1 MRILVL
7 TWRDLVHPCA
17 GGAEVYTDQVARHWV
32 AAGHEV
38 TIFTSHVDG
47 YPPED
52 HAGGVTILR
61 RGGRHTVY
69 NKARRFYESEGR
81 WHYDLVIDQINTR
94 PFLAPRYVD
103 DASVLALV
111 YQVAREV
118 WFYETPLPVA
128 LLGRYVL
135 EPWWL
140 RQYREVP
147 TVTVSESSRRSLE
160 RYGLKRVTVVPAGYS
175 PPSFNGGSPSSKEP
189 RPTMIYVGRLS
200 PNKRPEHVIQAF
212 HHVRHHIPDAQLWVV
227 GDGPMQTTLK
237 RHAPPGSTFFGHVDD
252 DTKYDLL
259 ARAHVLVMTS
269 VREGWGLTVTEAA
282 AVGTP
287 SIAYAVD
294 GLTDSVRASGGTLT
308 ACTPESLASAIVS
321 AFGSGLGQP
330 ASCMPG
336 GVLPWNEVA
345 KALLGASGLPGRQ
358 PASTTVLA
366 GDLHA
371 KIPDSSSIP
380 R

>member
-1 MRILVL
+1 M
-7 TWRDLVHPCA
+7 
-17 GGAEVYTDQVARHWV
+17 YTDQVARQWV

-38 TIFTSHVDG
+38 TILTSHVDG

-52 HAGGVTILR
+52 HSDGVTILR

-69 NKARRFYESEGR
+69 REARRFYESGGR
-81 WHYDLVIDQINTR
+81 GCYDLVIDQVNTR

-103 DASVLALV
+103 DAAVLALV
-111 YQVAREV
+111 HQVAREV

-140 RQYREVP
+140 RQYRRVP
-147 TVTVSESSRRSLE
+147 TVTVSESSRQSLE
-160 RYGLKRVTVVPAGYS
+160 RYGLTQVAVVPEGYS
-175 PPSFNGGSPSSKEP
+175 PPSFSSGSLPSKEP

-200 PNKRPEHVIQAF
+200 PNKRPEHVIHAF
-212 HHVRHHIPDAQLWVV
+212 RQVRRRIPDAQLWVV
-227 GDGPMQTTLK
+227 GAGPMQATLE

-252 DTKYDLL
+252 AAKHDLL

-308 ACTPESLASAIVS
+308 TCSPEALASAVVS
-321 AFGSGLGQP
+321 AFGSDPGRP
-330 ASCMPG
+330 ACCMPG

-345 KALLGASGLPGRQ
+345 EALLGASGLPARQ
-358 PASTTVLA
+358 PASTTALA
-366 GDLHA
+366 GDLRA
-371 KIPDSSSIP
+371 KMPDSGSIP
-380 R
+380 L